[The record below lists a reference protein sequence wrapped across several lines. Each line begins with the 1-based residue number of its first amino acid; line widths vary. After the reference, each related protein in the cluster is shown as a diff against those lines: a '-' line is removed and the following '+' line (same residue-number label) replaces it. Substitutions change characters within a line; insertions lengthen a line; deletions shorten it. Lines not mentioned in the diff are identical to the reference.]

1 MSTGDVLLR
10 SVIGFLALFTA
21 GSVFTVMVRYMLA
34 TWRNGRTA
42 PGRLLARH
50 VAEVSGGTEL
60 IVLGFAW
67 SMRVQLYGTQINPE
81 LGTTIRLWFY
91 LIGMTLLLVGVIDVG
106 RYQRKARQAD
116 QRLRKVPGP

>member
-1 MSTGDVLLR
+1 MTGDVLLR

-21 GSVFTVMVRYMLA
+21 GSVFVVMVRYLWA
-34 TWRNGRTA
+34 TWRNNRTA
-42 PGRLLARH
+42 PGRILARH
-50 VAEVSGGTEL
+50 VAEVSAGTEL
-60 IVLGFAW
+60 LVIGFAW
-67 SMRVQLYGTQINPE
+67 AMRVSLYGTQINPE

-116 QRLRKVPGP
+116 QKLRKVP